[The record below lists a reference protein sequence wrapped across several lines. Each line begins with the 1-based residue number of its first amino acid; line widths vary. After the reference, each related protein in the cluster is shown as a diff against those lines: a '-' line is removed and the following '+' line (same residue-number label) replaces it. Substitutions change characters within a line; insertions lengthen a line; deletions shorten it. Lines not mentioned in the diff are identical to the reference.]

1 MHSVVVTRVHLPEGP
16 VRPERGRLR
25 GDIEDGL
32 EGLGDDVVAH
42 QAWAVVEIEGRRPG
56 RAEVPARAGGPAVRT
71 GRLEERTDLGE
82 HIGQLVVAEERRAT
96 TATTAVQRK
105 EDEHRVAAHMV
116 VRVAPVRA
124 ADGVDAVAAVAVAR
138 VRESD
143 PLGQIRRRERERPSG
158 WQQRVDLR
166 LGQRRPDVGARGEL
180 DKAPG
185 ELGERGRRDEQRER
199 DECEAEANDRLAGQG
214 HSDLL
219 GRGAPADAV
228 PGPSP
233 QAWTPQVQ
241 EIGRPERSRGIRSA
255 RPVSD
260 RQRDIRR

>member
-1 MHSVVVTRVHLPEGP
+1 
-16 VRPERGRLR
+16 
-25 GDIEDGL
+25 
-32 EGLGDDVVAH
+32 
-42 QAWAVVEIEGRRPG
+42 
-56 RAEVPARAGGPAVRT
+56 
-71 GRLEERTDLGE
+71 
-82 HIGQLVVAEERRAT
+82 EERRAT

-185 ELGERGRRDEQRER
+185 EL
-199 DECEAEANDRLAGQG
+199 
-214 HSDLL
+214 
-219 GRGAPADAV
+219 
-228 PGPSP
+228 
-233 QAWTPQVQ
+233 
-241 EIGRPERSRGIRSA
+241 
-255 RPVSD
+255 
-260 RQRDIRR
+260 